1 MKKTTNSPT
10 VEATGTRAGN
20 SATAQNS
27 NNDSR
32 KLLAKS
38 LAERVLILFLVT
50 TVTTTFSLLIVDFIR
65 RFESFTF
72 YSWILCVYLFFTG
85 IVTQGVSWIFLKEKT
100 TIFAN
105 VRFIVFYEIIFFLLF
120 SFVIPGVPA
129 LLIIVPTLFECYF
142 TMKLEKAFSY
152 HDSFVKSC
160 GTLSGQPLASM
171 LHEENWLISDFVEAI
186 NDSIFKLGIL
196 SFVTAAFFL
205 ALFFTNTKLSAVT
218 VIFMLIHAVLFVFT
232 RILSSIFKNET
243 YYAGMG
249 LSSIFPVRRRLLK
262 VSFFFCLICVVIAFF
277 IASDNALLKPSYF
290 AWLFAWLQGT
300 KTENAAPVVPTAPEP
315 RPEVLEEMSL
325 QSLGGEANPFFEIL
339 FQIIK
344 WIALVGMA
352 GLILF
357 FFFGPFFSAK
367 WKDFW
372 KNKKFVTYLRR
383 LRDALKSALRSALN
397 ALLGIR
403 TKRGE
408 AYAKA
413 AADFKEKIS
422 TILEASKKS
431 KEKKKEIDRL
441 TTQFLKLI
449 EWGEERGIK
458 YKKNLAPAEYTSLIA
473 ERYPALPD
481 LGESSEAAK
490 TAGTDSSPEHAA
502 GSTFADA
509 AKNAGTLFEKALYAK
524 ELLTADEEKRF
535 ATAVSEVIKSAA
547 Q

>member
-10 VEATGTRAGN
+10 VEMPGAHADEVLEARANPNAAQETSGSEATGAPN
-20 SATAQNS
+20 ESS
-27 NNDSR
+27 PKSR
-32 KLLAKS
+32 KLIAKS
-38 LAERVLILFLVT
+38 LAERVLVLFLVT

-65 RFESFTF
+65 RFEYFTF

-105 VRFIVFYEIIFFLLF
+105 VRFIVFYEIAFFTLF
-120 SFVIPGVPA
+120 TFVIPGVPA
-129 LLIIVPTLFECYF
+129 LLILVPTLFECYF

-152 HDSFVKSC
+152 HDDFSKSC
-160 GTLSGQPLASM
+160 GDLSGQPLASM
-171 LHEENWLISDFVEAI
+171 LHEESWLISDFVEAI
-186 NDSIFKLGIL
+186 DDSIFKLGIF
-196 SFVTAAFFL
+196 SFVTAGFFL

-262 VSFFFCLICVVIAFF
+262 VSCFFCLICVVIAFF
-277 IASDNALLKPSYF
+277 IASNTALLKLSYF

-300 KTENAAPVVPTAPEP
+300 KNEGAAQTVPTTPEM

-325 QSLGGEANPFFEIL
+325 QSMGGEASPFFEFL
-339 FQIIK
+339 FQVIK

-383 LRDALKSALRSALN
+383 LRDALKSALK

-403 TKRGE
+403 IKCGE
-408 AYAKA
+408 SYMKA

-449 EWGEERGIK
+449 EWGEERDIA
-458 YKKNLAPAEYTSLIA
+458 YKKTLAPAEYTSLIA
-473 ERYPALPD
+473 ERYPAL
-481 LGESSEAAK
+481 GESC
-490 TAGTDSSPEHAA
+490 
-502 GSTFADA
+502 DA
-509 AKNAGTLFEKALYAK
+509 AGTLFEKALYAK
-524 ELLTADEEKRF
+524 DLLTADEEKRF
-535 ATAVSEVIKSAA
+535 VVAVSAVVKTVTE
-547 Q
+547 

>member
-1 MKKTTNSPT
+1 MK
-10 VEATGTRAGN
+10 E
-20 SATAQNS
+20 
-27 NNDSR
+27 SR
-32 KLLAKS
+32 KLIAKS

-65 RFESFTF
+65 RFEYFTF

-85 IVTQGVSWIFLKEKT
+85 IATQCVSWIFFKEKT

-105 VRFIVFYEIIFFLLF
+105 VRFIVFYELLF
-120 SFVIPGVPA
+120 STLFTFVIPGVPS
-129 LLIIVPTLFECYF
+129 LLIVIPTLFEYYF
-142 TMKLEKAFSY
+142 TIKLEKAFSY
-152 HDSFVKSC
+152 HDAFVKSC
-160 GTLSGQPLASM
+160 GDLSGQPLASM
-171 LHEENWLISDFVEAI
+171 LHEESWLISDFVETI
-186 NDSIFKLGIL
+186 DDSIFKLAIFSL
-196 SFVTAAFFL
+196 VTTVFFL
-205 ALFFTNTKLSAVT
+205 ALFFTNTKLSAIT

-277 IASDNALLKPSYF
+277 IASNTALLKPSYF
-290 AWLFAWLQGT
+290 AWLFAWLRGT
-300 KTENAAPVVPTAPEP
+300 KSEGNTQTITTTPEMRPT
-315 RPEVLEEMSL
+315 VLEEMSL
-325 QSLGGEANPFFEIL
+325 QSVGGEVNPFFELL

-367 WKDFW
+367 WRDFW
-372 KNKKFVTYLRR
+372 KNKKLITYMRR
-383 LRDALKSALRSALN
+383 LRDLLKSALKSLFSMR
-397 ALLGIR
+397 I
-403 TKRGE
+403 KRGE
-408 AYAKA
+408 AYMKA
-413 AADFKEKIS
+413 ATDFKEKIS

-449 EWGEERGIK
+449 EWGEERDIA
-458 YKKNLAPAEYTSLIA
+458 YKKNLAPAEYTSLIS
-473 ERYPALPD
+473 ERYPALGAQCD
-481 LGESSEAAK
+481 
-490 TAGTDSSPEHAA
+490 T
-502 GSTFADA
+502 
-509 AKNAGTLFEKALYAK
+509 AGTLFEKALYAK
-524 ELLTADEEKRF
+524 ELLTPDEEKRF
-535 ATAVSEVIKSAA
+535 VEAVSAVVKSTA

>member
-1 MKKTTNSPT
+1 MKKTPNSST
-10 VEATGTRAGN
+10 VEATGARAGN
-20 SATAQNS
+20 SATARNS
-27 NNDSR
+27 SSESR
-32 KLLAKS
+32 KLIAKS
-38 LAERVLILFLVT
+38 IAERVLILFLVT

-218 VIFMLIHAVLFVFT
+218 VAAMLLHAVLLLFT

-290 AWLFAWLQGT
+290 AWLQGT
-300 KTENAAPVVPTAPEP
+300 KTENAAPVVPTAPEM

-344 WIALVGMA
+344 WIALVGMG

-397 ALLGIR
+397 ALRGIR

-449 EWGEERGIK
+449 EWGEERDIQ

-473 ERYPALPD
+473 ERYQTLPYPCD
-481 LGESSEAAK
+481 
-490 TAGTDSSPEHAA
+490 T
-502 GSTFADA
+502 
-509 AKNAGTLFEKALYAK
+509 AGTLFEKALYAK
-524 ELLTADEEKRF
+524 ELLAPDEEKRF
-535 ATAVSEVIKSAA
+535 IEAVSEVAKSTE